1 MPFIKKTNG
10 KFTTEDKV
18 KMFQQMGS
26 VGAVLALAFVILIET
41 GMTGFA
47 GEYKS
52 QAEMGLTAMIVV
64 LAVSLIGSM
73 YFKRKL

>member
-1 MPFIKKTNG
+1 MRKKTNG

-41 GMTGFA
+41 GFA
-47 GEYKS
+47 GEYRP
-52 QAEMGLTAMIVV
+52 QAEIGLTAMIVV
-64 LAVSLIGSM
+64 LAVSLIGSL

>member
-26 VGAVLALAFVILIET
+26 VGAVLALVFVILIE
-41 GMTGFA
+41 TGFA

-64 LAVSLIGSM
+64 LAVSLFGSL

>member
-1 MPFIKKTNG
+1 MSFIKKTNG

-26 VGAVLALAFVILIET
+26 IGAVLALAFVILIET
-41 GMTGFA
+41 GVA
-47 GEYKS
+47 GEYKP
-52 QAEMGLTAMIVV
+52 QAEIGLTAMIVV
-64 LAVSLIGSM
+64 LAVSLFGSL